1 MILIMAKTK
10 SGPVL
15 GIDLGG
21 TNMQFGV
28 VDANGKIIGRAK
40 KKTKAGEGFE
50 KVVDRLVEGAAA
62 ASAEAKLSLEQVQ
75 AVGIAAAGAIDMPNG
90 IILESPNLGW
100 RDVPFRDIL
109 KKKLG
114 RPVVLEN
121 DVNGAVW
128 GEYLLGAGTGRGDC
142 FGVWV
147 GTGVGGGLVLN
158 GQIYRGEF
166 FTAGEIGHTI
176 IDPHEPRG
184 LAKLEERC
192 SRTGMSRLILARLHA
207 YPKSMLHELVDRATG
222 ITGSKMLAKAYEAK
236 DPLTVDVV
244 HEAADLLGQA
254 IANWVTVLALD
265 TVIIGGGVTEA
276 LGAPYLD
283 RIRASFEAWVFP
295 DRCRQCKLVPTKL
308 LDDAGLLGAAMLAR
322 NAVAD

>member
-1 MILIMAKTK
+1 MAKTN

-28 VDANGKIIGRAK
+28 VDANGKVIGRAK
-40 KKTKAGEGFE
+40 KKTKAEEGLE
-50 KVVDRLVEGAAA
+50 KVIDRLVDGANDAA
-62 ASAEAKLSLEQVQ
+62 KEAKLTLEELQ
-75 AVGIAAAGAIDMPNG
+75 AVGIAAAGAIDTPNG
-90 IILESPNLGW
+90 VILESPNLGW
-100 RDVPFRDIL
+100 RDVPFRDLL
-109 KKKLG
+109 KKRLG

-128 GEYLLGAGTGRGDC
+128 GEYLLGGGKGRGDC

-158 GQIYRGEF
+158 GRIYRGDF
-166 FTAGEIGHTI
+166 FTAGEVGHTV

-184 LAKLEERC
+184 LGKLEERC

-207 YPKSMLHELVDRATG
+207 YPKSMLHEMIDRATG
-222 ITGSKMLAKAYEAK
+222 ITGSKMLAKAYDAK

-276 LGAPYLD
+276 LGKPYLD

-295 DRCRQCKLVPTKL
+295 DRCKKCKLLATTL

-322 NAVAD
+322 EAE